1 MIIRKAIKTDLEE
14 ILELYQH
21 LFEEENYSD
30 VNSFK
35 DKWYE
40 IINTDGL
47 EYFVTLVDEKIVSSC
62 NIMVIP
68 NFSRNQR
75 SYALIENVITHPDY
89 RRKGYG
95 RSIIE
100 TAINH
105 AKDNNCYKVMLLST
119 SSHNRA
125 VAHKFYEEL
134 GFDGDTKRGFN
145 LRF

>member
-21 LFEEENYSD
+21 LFKDENYSD

-35 DKWYE
+35 DKWNE